1 MPFKGAATA
10 QGPTASAGTGPRALA
25 VPAGQRAVITDVH
38 GSSVTGGQV
47 TINLGSPGTLA
58 LGILPANGRI
68 DASFEPGVLMGDPDF
83 DIVLSAPADWNGG
96 IFGYITSGSS

>member
-1 MPFKGAATA
+1 VTFKTAEDA
-10 QGPTASAGTGPRALA
+10 QGPAAKAGTGPQTLV
-25 VPAGQRAVITDVH
+25 VPAGQRGVITDIH
-38 GSSVTGGQV
+38 GSSVTGGAV
-47 TINLGSPGTLA
+47 TINLGAGALQ

-83 DIVLSAPADWNGG
+83 DIVLAAPADFNGG